1 MPFSVSADILLG
13 QIANVPCMG
22 GTNAQEGR
30 VFVVGQN
37 DTAAFLEG
45 LLGNAS
51 SPAIIREFEAAY
63 PIGSPGISTPYDQIA
78 QIYTEIVFQC
88 PQALWANA
96 SAAGGYDTWRYYF
109 NASFINTQAYPDL
122 GVYHS
127 SEIPIVY
134 SAYLPEN
141 TTTQEYALSN
151 AMRGAWATFA
161 KNPSGGP
168 GWNPVG
174 TGDAGAVLV
183 GASDIEL
190 GGIYMGPNGAIVSG
204 AWDLGLW
211 GNRYEAMGS
220 GMTVIDQYEVDYRC
234 PLLAPLLAGATRK

>member
-1 MPFSVSADILLG
+1 MSQFL
-13 QIANVPCMG
+13 
-22 GTNAQEGR
+22 QEGR

-37 DTAAFLEG
+37 NTTTYLEG

-51 SPAIIREFEAAY
+51 SPAIIRAIEAAY
-63 PIGSPGISTPYDQIA
+63 PIGSPGIATPYDQIA
-78 QIYTEIVFQC
+78 QIFTELVFQC
-88 PQALWANA
+88 PQAQWANA
-96 SAAGGYDTWRYYF
+96 SAAGGISTWRYYF

-134 SAYLPEN
+134 STYSYNPEN

-151 AMRGAWATFA
+151 AMRSAWATFA

-174 TGDAGAVLV
+174 TGGAGPVLV
-183 GASDIEL
+183 GANDIEL
-190 GGIYMGPNGAIVSG
+190 GGIYMDASGAIVNG

-220 GMTVIDQYEVDYRC
+220 GITVIDQYEVDFRC
-234 PLLAPLLAGATRK
+234 GLWSQL

>member
-1 MPFSVSADILLG
+1 M
-13 QIANVPCMG
+13 
-22 GTNAQEGR
+22 
-30 VFVVGQN
+30 VGQN
-37 DTAAFLEG
+37 NTATFLEG

-51 SPAIIREFEAAY
+51 SPAIIRAFENAY
-63 PIGSPGISTPYDQIA
+63 PLGSPGISTPYDQIA
-78 QIYTEIVFQC
+78 QIYTELVFQC

-96 SAAGGYDTWRYYF
+96 SATGGIPTWRYYF

-134 SAYLPEN
+134 STYLPYN

-151 AMRGAWATFA
+151 AMRDAWATFA
-161 KNPSGGP
+161 KNPLGGP
-168 GWNPVG
+168 GWNPIG
-174 TGDAGAVLV
+174 TGAAGAVLV
-183 GASDIEL
+183 GANTIEL
-190 GGIYMGPNGAIVSG
+190 GGIYMGSNGAITNG

-220 GMTVIDQYEVDYRC
+220 GVSVIDQYEVDYRC
-234 PLLAPLLAGATRK
+234 PLLAPLLEAAQRK